1 MARSAAAAGITGP
14 CYVSH
19 RSQSVFPD
27 FLLDGP
33 LRDEE
38 ARADQRF
45 VSGPIVTRGV
55 AVFTYGSQKRIAR
68 KRGAVFVVGHDSN

>member
-1 MARSAAAAGITGP
+1 MAGSAAAAGITDP
-14 CYVSH
+14 CYVSY
-19 RSQSVFPD
+19 RGQSVFPD
-27 FLLDGP
+27 LLLDRP

-55 AVFTYGSQKRIAR
+55 AVFTYRTQ
-68 KRGAVFVVGHDSN
+68 